1 MSLGP
6 DTSGVP
12 PQQPPAWEPTRA
24 PAAGRHGDPDDLSL
38 GELFAEVSRDLSTLV
53 RQEVELAKAEAMQ
66 SAKKAGKGAGMLAG
80 AGYAGGMTL
89 LFVSIAVWWAL
100 GELVGRGWSALIV
113 AVVWGIVAA
122 VLASRGR
129 TELKETPTMQE
140 TTDSLKKI
148 PEALRGREE
157 QNR

>member
-1 MSLGP
+1 
-6 DTSGVP
+6 
-12 PQQPPAWEPTRA
+12 
-24 PAAGRHGDPDDLSL
+24 
-38 GELFAEVSRDLSTLV
+38 
-53 RQEVELAKAEAMQ
+53 
-66 SAKKAGKGAGMLAG
+66 
-80 AGYAGGMTL
+80 
-89 LFVSIAVWWAL
+89 
-100 GELVGRGWSALIV
+100 
-113 AVVWGIVAA
+113 VWGIVAA